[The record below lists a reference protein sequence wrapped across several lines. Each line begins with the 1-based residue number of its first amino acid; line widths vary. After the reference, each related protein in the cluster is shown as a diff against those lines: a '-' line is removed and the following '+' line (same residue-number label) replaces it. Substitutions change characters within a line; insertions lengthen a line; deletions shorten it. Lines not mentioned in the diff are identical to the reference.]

1 MGPVQADRTTAMSK
15 LQMST
20 EVCKTM
26 HPSIWL
32 HSLVSSTKHI
42 VSEVRML
49 YGFDQSAATDLTA
62 MPDLQYAAS
71 QNDVMVGLRDH
82 VLPARCK

>member
-1 MGPVQADRTTAMSK
+1 MSK

-26 HPSIWL
+26 HPSIRL
-32 HSLVSSTKHI
+32 HLPVSSTKHI
-42 VSEVRML
+42 VSEVRTL
-49 YGFDQSAATDLTA
+49 YSLDQVTAANLTA

-71 QNDVMVGLRDH
+71 QNDVMVDLRNH
-82 VLPARCK
+82 VLPARCKQNHIVILGYY

>member
-1 MGPVQADRTTAMSK
+1 MEPIHAERKTMLK

-20 EVCKTM
+20 GVCKTM
-26 HPSIWL
+26 HPITRL
-32 HSLVSSTKHI
+32 HSLVSSMKHI

-49 YGFDQSAATDLTA
+49 YGLDQSAATDLIA

>member
-1 MGPVQADRTTAMSK
+1 MERTHAVRTHMLR

-26 HPSIWL
+26 HPSTGL

-49 YGFDQSAATDLTA
+49 YGLDQSAATDLTA

>member
-1 MGPVQADRTTAMSK
+1 MLK
-15 LQMST
+15 LQMFT
-20 EVCKTM
+20 NVCKTM
-26 HPSIWL
+26 HPSTRL

-49 YGFDQSAATDLTA
+49 HGFDQSAATDFTA

-82 VLPARCK
+82 VLPARCR

>member
-1 MGPVQADRTTAMSK
+1 MELIHAQRTTMSK
-15 LQMST
+15 LQVST
-20 EVCKTM
+20 EVCKTTR
-26 HPSIWL
+26 PSTRL

-42 VSEVRML
+42 VSEVRTL
-49 YGFDQSAATDLTA
+49 YGFIQSAATDLTA

-82 VLPARCK
+82 VLPARCR